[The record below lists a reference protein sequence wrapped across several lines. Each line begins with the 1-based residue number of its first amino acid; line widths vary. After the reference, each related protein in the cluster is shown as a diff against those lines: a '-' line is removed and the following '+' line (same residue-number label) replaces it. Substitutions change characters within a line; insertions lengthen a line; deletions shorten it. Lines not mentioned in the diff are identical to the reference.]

1 MKLRAFA
8 VASAI
13 ALVPTVAAPQA
24 LTSLAS
30 LRVGYTTRKN
40 TVKPT
45 GELKAQI
52 DAIDQQLAEATR
64 LGRTGEIRRLIAKG
78 NTLLS
83 SRPWSDAVDF
93 ANSLVL
99 RTDHVVADSAK
110 PYPMR
115 LEQIYTPSI
124 ALSQPLTAKVSLR
137 RRPAPPAPGQQPAP
151 PEIVNELGSFDGVA
165 RDLRESPFPFELDLR
180 DVADGSYLLNAEVM
194 NGSDSLGAATLTIAL
209 RKGLDD
215 TVMKLE
221 GAAKTAP
228 ESLRA
233 EILFPIDRMRNVNR
247 GRVELRTFDPE
258 KDLASAEAV
267 AAAVK
272 AKQDPFAKK
281 TGDFKRHYALEGANE
296 MLPYHMYVPT
306 TYNGSKALPLII
318 ALHGLGGTEDAFFSN
333 YESKLPPLAEQHG
346 YIVAAPLGYRV
357 DGSYGWGLGNPPA
370 DPASRRMQERSEQ
383 DVMKVLDLVRQQYKV
398 D

>member
-221 GAAKTAP
+221 GAA
-228 ESLRA
+228 
-233 EILFPIDRMRNVNR
+233 
-247 GRVELRTFDPE
+247 
-258 KDLASAEAV
+258 
-267 AAAVK
+267 
-272 AKQDPFAKK
+272 
-281 TGDFKRHYALEGANE
+281 
-296 MLPYHMYVPT
+296 
-306 TYNGSKALPLII
+306 
-318 ALHGLGGTEDAFFSN
+318 
-333 YESKLPPLAEQHG
+333 
-346 YIVAAPLGYRV
+346 
-357 DGSYGWGLGNPPA
+357 
-370 DPASRRMQERSEQ
+370 
-383 DVMKVLDLVRQQYKV
+383 
-398 D
+398 

>member
-1 MKLRAFA
+1 MKLRTL
-8 VASAI
+8 AI
-13 ALVPTVAAPQA
+13 LAGLALVPSIASPQA

-30 LRVGYTTRKN
+30 LRVGYSTRKN

-64 LGRTGEIRRLIAKG
+64 LGHTGEIRRLIAKG

-83 SRPWSDAVDF
+83 NRPWTDAVDF

-99 RTDHVVADSAK
+99 RTDHVVADSSK
-110 PYPMR
+110 PYPVR
-115 LEQIYTPSI
+115 LEQIYTPAI

-137 RRPAPPAPGQQPAP
+137 KRPAPPAPGQQPAP
-151 PEIVNELGSFDGVA
+151 PEIVKELGTFDGVA
-165 RDLRESPFPFELDLR
+165 RDLRESPFPFELDIH
-180 DVADGSYLLNAEVM
+180 DVADGTYLLNADVM
-194 NGSDSLGAATLTIAL
+194 NGSDALGAATLTIAV
-209 RKGLDD
+209 RKGLDELV
-215 TVMKLE
+215 TKLAA
-221 GAAKTAP
+221 AAKTAP

-247 GRVELRTFDPE
+247 GRLELRTFDPE

-281 TGDFKRHYALEGANE
+281 TGDFKRHYTLDAADET
-296 MLPYHMYVPT
+296 LPYHMYVPT
-306 TYNGSKALPLII
+306 AYNGSKAFPLIV
-318 ALHGLGGTEDAFFSN
+318 ALHGLGGTEDSFFTG
-333 YESKLPPLAEQHG
+333 YEGKLPQFAEQKG

-357 DGSYGWGLGNPPA
+357 DGSYGWGLGNPPGDA
-370 DPASRRMQERSEQ
+370 NARRTQELS
-383 DVMKVLDLVRQQYKV
+383 
-398 D
+398 